1 MALIRAS
8 TLATKRLKAFGD
20 IIQMIAKE
28 KPPAFS
34 HRGFLIS

>member
-8 TLATKRLKAFGD
+8 TLATKRLEAFGE

-28 KPPAFS
+28 KPPALT
-34 HRGFLIS
+34 HRGLLIS